1 MPKQCWTGG
10 RSGNRGSEG
19 PGRTTTSHFDE
30 VRVMNKI
37 GIKIVPSILLAAT
50 AALVVACGGGGS
62 GMFGPRTRMGRA
74 PGTATRPRTRVGSG
88 CGNGG
93 HSPTTGAT
101 VRKNT
106 QGVAPYERHVWQ

>member
-1 MPKQCWTGG
+1 MPKQCWTAG

-62 GMFGPRTRMGRA
+62 GMSGTTTPTPGMAGRTN
-74 PGTATRPRTRVGSG
+74 TRLRSRD
-88 CGNGG
+88 GNGG
-93 HSPTTGAT
+93 HFPNTKAT
-101 VRKNT
+101 NPKNGH
-106 QGVAPYERHVWQ
+106 GVAPTA